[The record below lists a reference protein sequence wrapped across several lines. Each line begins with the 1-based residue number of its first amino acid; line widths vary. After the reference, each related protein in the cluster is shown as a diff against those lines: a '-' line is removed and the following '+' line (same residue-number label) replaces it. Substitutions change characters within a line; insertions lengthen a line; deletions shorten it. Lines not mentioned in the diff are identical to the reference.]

1 MLRPYQQDAV
11 QAAIAWIKRSTEPA
25 LLELSTG
32 SGKSHIAAAIAKWIT
47 DNTSKKV
54 LVLQPS
60 KELTEQNYNKWLAT
74 GSNASIFS
82 ASVGSKCTRHNAVY
96 GTPKTVLNAI
106 ERFGDKFGAVI
117 IDECHLITPTIK
129 EIIDKI
135 RAKNPL
141 LRVIGMTATPYRML
155 DGYIYRIDKSGK
167 TDKALDDNSTV
178 NPYFAALLYKITT
191 RALIDMGFLTP
202 AYTCPSQLHYN
213 TDALTINKMGNF
225 DAKEV
230 ELAFTGKGR
239 LTSDI
244 VADVVAKAQNRKGVM
259 LFAATVKHA
268 QEILESL
275 PPDNSM
281 MLGGDINMDK
291 QIRAKLINDFK
302 AQKFKYIVS
311 VGTLTTGF
319 DAPHVDT
326 IAVLR
331 ATESASL
338 FQQIIGR
345 GLRLCDGKTDC
356 LVLDYASNIERH
368 ELEGDLFTPK
378 ITAYRAKESV
388 SIEVSCPLCSAIN
401 IFSARQNPDNLDI
414 DAQGYF
420 VDLAGQHIT
429 TQLPNG
435 ESVAM
440 PAHYGRRCENYLFSR
455 INKGKLERC
464 EHRWAYKTC
473 ENCGHEND
481 IAARYC
487 ENKKCG
493 FELVNPN
500 EKLSISNKVAIAE
513 PSRPTTEEVLFMQ
526 VRPKVS
532 NTGKE
537 MLIVTYT
544 TKTLTFRTYYVFDNS
559 SSFLMQK
566 WEDFV
571 CGVFKMKTQFSIIK
585 NGTAEFM
592 KHHKN
597 EMPDNIT
604 FKKNA
609 SGYYEVT
616 DYNTKNLI

>member
-25 LLELSTG
+25 LLELATG

-82 ASVGSKCTRHNAVY
+82 ASVGSKCTRYDVVY

-135 RAKNPL
+135 RARNPL

-178 NPYFAALLYKITT
+178 NPYFSALLYKITT

-326 IAVLR
+326 VAVLR

-378 ITAYRAKESV
+378 ITAYKAKESA
-388 SIEVSCPLCSAIN
+388 SIEVTCPLCSAIN
-401 IFSARQNPDNLDI
+401 VFSARQNPDNLGI

-420 VDLAGQHIT
+420 VDLAGQQIT

-440 PAHYGRRCENYLFSR
+440 PAHYGRRCENYIFSR
-455 INKGKLERC
+455 ANKGKLERC
-464 EHRWAYKTC
+464 EHRWTYKTC

-513 PSRPTTEEVLFMQ
+513 PSKPTTEDVLFMQ

-532 NTGKE
+532 NTGKN

-544 TKTLTFRTYYVFDNS
+544 TKTLTFRTYYVFDES
-559 SSFLMQK
+559 SSFLMRK

-571 CGVFKMKTQFSIIK
+571 YGVFKMKTQFSIIK